1 MRDYLYLDDND
12 DAHQTKFKVSDTEGF
27 DYLFNEKR
35 YPEALN
41 KINEMLKTDSGYENW
56 NLKGKVLDRLSRFDE
71 AVRCYDKSL
80 KINPTTDTLINKA
93 NTLYNWAK
101 VTFFPEANYR
111 KARELIDMGIN
122 TLPDTEDPSEF
133 YFLKAEILEG
143 QNNLP
148 ESYKC
153 YLIAYQEHD
162 KLKEF
167 EKQTSYLKSTADT
180 LLNIAGSS
188 YYSYTPKT
196 GDILTLVKD
205 DENEHDRDA
214 IAVVK
219 DSETVGYVA
228 NNDYTLINEVKSASS
243 IRNSIHD
250 NQKIEILFTYIGE
263 YVIARLISG

>member
-1 MRDYLYLDDND
+1 M
-12 DAHQTKFKVSDTEGF
+12 
-27 DYLFNEKR
+27 
-35 YPEALN
+35 
-41 KINEMLKTDSGYENW
+41 
-56 NLKGKVLDRLSRFDE
+56 
-71 AVRCYDKSL
+71 
-80 KINPTTDTLINKA
+80 
-93 NTLYNWAK
+93 
-101 VTFFPEANYR
+101 
-111 KARELIDMGIN
+111 
-122 TLPDTEDPSEF
+122 
-133 YFLKAEILEG
+133 
-143 QNNLP
+143 
-148 ESYKC
+148 
-153 YLIAYQEHD
+153 
-162 KLKEF
+162 
-167 EKQTSYLKSTADT
+167 KSTADT